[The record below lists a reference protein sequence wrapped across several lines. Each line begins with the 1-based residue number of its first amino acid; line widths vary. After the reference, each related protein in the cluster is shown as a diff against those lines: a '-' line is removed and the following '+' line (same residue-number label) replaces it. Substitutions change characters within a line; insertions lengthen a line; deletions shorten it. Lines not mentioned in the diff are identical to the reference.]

1 MSGDIL
7 QYANLA
13 GVIAV
18 LAFLWNLHRHIVGL
32 RDRMTGLEGDLRE
45 RLARLEGAVD
55 LLTRFLV
62 DRERRPAEAA
72 E

>member
-1 MSGDIL
+1 MSADSL

-18 LAFLWNLHRHIVGL
+18 QAFLWNLHRDIVGP
-32 RDRMTGLEGDLRE
+32 RDRMARLKGDLRE

-55 LLTRFLV
+55 LLTEFLV

>member
-1 MSGDIL
+1 MNADIL

-18 LAFLWNLHRHIVGL
+18 LAFLWNLHRDIVGL
-32 RDRMTGLEGDLRE
+32 RDRMARLEGDLRE

-55 LLTRFLV
+55 LLTKFLV
-62 DRERRPAEAA
+62 DRERRRAGAA

>member
-1 MSGDIL
+1 MSADSL

-18 LAFLWNLHRHIVGL
+18 QAFLWNLHRDIVGL
-32 RDRMTGLEGDLRE
+32 RDRMTRLEGDLRE
-45 RLARLEGAVD
+45 RLTRLEGAVD
-55 LLTRFLV
+55 LLTKFLV
-62 DRERRPAEAA
+62 DRERRPAGAA

>member
-1 MSGDIL
+1 MSAQIL

-13 GVIAV
+13 GVVAV
-18 LAFLWNLHRHIVGL
+18 LAFLWNLHRDIVGL
-32 RDRMTGLEGDLRE
+32 RDRMARLEGDLRE
-45 RLARLEGAVD
+45 RLARLEGALD
-55 LLTRFLV
+55 LLTKFLV